1 MAKLSSTNFA
11 AIGKHPID
19 WKSFLDAKAVKDFY
33 IIMLPKLCETS
44 WKFSWMVKHCKNC
57 KIFFLKCFAIYGI
70 YVQKELKDNSIA
82 TILNLIYKG
91 G

>member
-33 IIMLPKLCETS
+33 IIMVKHYENFHEWLNTVKTA
-44 WKFSWMVKHCKNC
+44 KFSSLNVLPYMV
-57 KIFFLKCFAIYGI
+57 YM
-70 YVQKELKDNSIA
+70 
-82 TILNLIYKG
+82 YKRN
-91 G
+91 